1 MSSEQHHDS
10 EEERNQQLKAEHQAE
25 AEGDGLIGAVKNAF
39 RSFAQP
45 FVTGDTDLDNDNQAN
60 LERQRDLNDEESRR

>member
-1 MSSEQHHDS
+1 MTSDRHHDS

-25 AEGDGLIGAVKNAF
+25 SDGDGLLGNIKTAF

-45 FVTGDTDLDNDNQAN
+45 FVTGDTDLDNDDQAD
-60 LERQRDLNDEESRR
+60 LEQQRDLNDEESRR